1 MSAHGLLGD
10 IVIALG
16 AAVCVGLSMAVV
28 IIWICSW
35 RWEADIRSAYGF
47 GVARCM
53 GNGNSCNGL

>member
-28 IIWICSW
+28 IIWICS
-35 RWEADIRSAYGF
+35 
-47 GVARCM
+47 
-53 GNGNSCNGL
+53 